1 MQIVP
6 FSTHYQ
12 LVYTNF
18 DFSSFSLISCPIRW
32 CLWRLILSDWSDKSD
47 RSDQSEEA
55 LAPHNRLANY
65 SSSQPYNFATAA
77 LPSIK
82 ILVNGDRGMRS
93 VEVADGDVD
102 HGYPIGVMQA
112 QVKGAIGG
120 EAIAGRHGE
129 RTGYAL
135 ESVLGMDGV

>member
-1 MQIVP
+1 
-6 FSTHYQ
+6 
-12 LVYTNF
+12 
-18 DFSSFSLISCPIRW
+18 
-32 CLWRLILSDWSDKSD
+32 
-47 RSDQSEEA
+47 
-55 LAPHNRLANY
+55 
-65 SSSQPYNFATAA
+65 
-77 LPSIK
+77 
-82 ILVNGDRGMRS
+82 MRS

-135 ESVLGMDGV
+135 DSVLGMDGVWWRDGRAGGGPLAVSHGQTELLSLLLIAENEARGGAFNAQRGPSLGDVFPGQRDGEGHVAGVFLYLLA